1 MTNSLFRVGSWF
13 YCSYQ
18 KMPSSCKSI
27 IRYLQKTYYSLADTV
42 MPPAGGKDEFTPP
55 RGISASSSDRDF
67 KKSGDRDFR
76 YLTEFGGLKPTDRI
90 LDVGCGVG
98 RIAIPLITYLKEGG
112 SYEGFDIDVG
122 EITWA
127 TRTIASKYRNFRF
140 QLANVYNS
148 SYNPKGQY
156 NASEYRFPYENES
169 FDFVFLSSVFTHML
183 PKDMEN
189 YFSEISRVLKKGG
202 KCLITF
208 FLLNE
213 ESTRLIQTKRTRMN
227 FRYKFEE
234 CRILSKDVPE
244 SAVAYD
250 EHLVRGQYDKYGL
263 QIVEPIYYGSWC
275 GRKEFAGLQ
284 DKIVGTKK
292 M

>member
-1 MTNSLFRVGSWF
+1 MH
-13 YCSYQ
+13 
-18 KMPSSCKSI
+18 
-27 IRYLQKTYYSLADTV
+27 YSLADTV
-42 MPPAGGKDEFTPP
+42 KPLAGGKDEFTPP
-55 RGISASSSDRDF
+55 RAISASSSDPDF

-76 YLTEFGGLKPTDRI
+76 YLTEFGGLKPSDRI

-122 EITWA
+122 EITWG
-127 TRTIASKYRNFRF
+127 TKTITSKYPNFRF
-140 QLANVYNS
+140 QLADIYNS

-156 NASEYRFPYENES
+156 KASEYRFPYENES

-189 YFSEISRVLKKGG
+189 YLSEISRVLKNGG

-213 ESTRLIQTKRTRMN
+213 GSTRLIEAKHTRMD
-227 FRYKFEE
+227 FRYKYEE
-234 CRILSKDVPE
+234 CRILAKDAPE
-244 SAVAYD
+244 SAVAYN
-250 EHLVRGQYDKYGL
+250 ELLVRGLYDKYGL
-263 QIVEPIYYGSWC
+263 HIVEPIHYGSWY
-275 GRKEFAGLQ
+275 GREEFVALQ
-284 DKIVGTKK
+284 DKIVGIKTSYHH